1 MKASWKGHM
10 AIVCGCVWVW
20 VWVWVCGCV
29 CVQYIYV
36 CMYTH
41 THTIHTQHTHTHTHT
56 EAGDTPLMKAS
67 WKGHVAIVTIL
78 LADRPS
84 HGIDE
89 MGTFLGTR

>member
-1 MKASWKGHM
+1 
-10 AIVCGCVWVW
+10 
-20 VWVWVCGCV
+20 
-29 CVQYIYV
+29 
-36 CMYTH
+36 MYAC
-41 THTIHTQHTHTHTHT
+41 IHTHTHTHT